1 MASSDNAAEEIN
13 FVIMKYAKSYL
24 LSLTHAL
31 SLSLPNKTV
40 QGLTTILTSNLFERS
55 KTEKIVLLVKDM
67 DQGLVTC

>member
-40 QGLTTILTSNLFERS
+40 QGLTTILTSNLFIAI
-55 KTEKIVLLVKDM
+55 IVFKLFQL
-67 DQGLVTC
+67 GLWFDPSNF